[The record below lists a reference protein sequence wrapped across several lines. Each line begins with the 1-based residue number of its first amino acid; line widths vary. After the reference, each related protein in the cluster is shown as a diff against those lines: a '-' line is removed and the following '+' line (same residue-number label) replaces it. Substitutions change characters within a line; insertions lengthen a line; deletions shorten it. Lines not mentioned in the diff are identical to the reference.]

1 MHYVASAH
9 KIPGAIDAAR
19 LLLAAGAPINVH
31 TKATKRTPLGAVI
44 DSLICP
50 TPQYNVVSFFIHGES
65 VDLIALLLSNGA
77 ALDGC
82 CALRGAHSAEAML
95 LDAARN
101 SNMPDKSSYD
111 TMASVPYKSDD
122 DEARCLEVQA
132 LFKHTRELRDRYTL
146 LRMRSLV
153 LRGRATTTDDVMN
166 SLFLRANH
174 LVAKVYA
181 FLPAQL
187 GVK

>member
-1 MHYVASAH
+1 
-9 KIPGAIDAAR
+9 
-19 LLLAAGAPINVH
+19 
-31 TKATKRTPLGAVI
+31 
-44 DSLICP
+44 
-50 TPQYNVVSFFIHGES
+50 
-65 VDLIALLLSNGA
+65 
-77 ALDGC
+77 
-82 CALRGAHSAEAML
+82 
-95 LDAARN
+95 
-101 SNMPDKSSYD
+101 
-111 TMASVPYKSDD
+111 MASLPFYSDD
-122 DEARCLEVQA
+122 DRARGLEVQA
-132 LFKHTRELRDRYTL
+132 LFARTRQLRDRYTL